1 LSKSSAETGKR
12 VKTDASITK
21 IGLIDRKGQKLTL
34 NPKIFK
40 ATRSRRIPRKTV
52 FPDSVL
58 LLIEESKVV
67 HIKRESTLGILTALF
82 EAITIKEA
90 MKSDLES
97 WKKAI
102 IRELQLLKE
111 TNTYSIVKIPQN
123 RRVILSK

>member
-1 LSKSSAETGKR
+1 
-12 VKTDASITK
+12 
-21 IGLIDRKGQKLTL
+21 
-34 NPKIFK
+34 
-40 ATRSRRIPRKTV
+40 
-52 FPDSVL
+52 VL